1 MTAYIIQ
8 TNVKPLALYPKVS
21 ELSTG
26 RFAFLAFG
34 SLFIIGLLGAGV
46 TWLAMFN

>member
-1 MTAYIIQ
+1 MTTYIIQ
-8 TNVKPLALYPKVS
+8 TTVKPLALFPKVS
-21 ELSTG
+21 TLSTG

-34 SLFIIGLLGAGV
+34 SLFMIGLVGAAV